1 MGLTYRDS
9 GVDIEKGDHFVRVIK
24 EKLSGSEKR
33 NIGLFGG
40 MFELNPGEYK
50 NPVLVSGTD
59 GVGTKLLLAKVAGK
73 YGTIGIDLVAMCV
86 NDVITSG
93 AKPLFFL
100 DYMACGELEV
110 KKASEVID
118 GIIEGCRL
126 SGCVLLGGETAEM
139 PGMYKKGDYEIA
151 GFCVGVVEK
160 KEIINGKSIAGG
172 DILVGLRSS
181 GIHSNGLSLARKA
194 LFEKKKYRYS
204 AVHPLLARTLIEEL
218 LIPTR
223 IYTDP
228 VCEIVKKVTVKGIAH
243 ITGGGIPGNIIRLLP
258 PGFGPKIYWE
268 KISPPP
274 VFHIIE
280 DAGGIE
286 KDEMRKTFNMGIG
299 IVFITD
305 WRNKERLVS
314 LLKEKGEEPLIIGEI
329 IPAV

>member
-1 MGLTYRDS
+1 MGLTYKDS
-9 GVDIEKGDHFVRVIK
+9 GVDIEKGDNFVSMIK

-40 MFELNPGEYK
+40 MFELQSGQYK

-59 GVGTKLLLAKVAGK
+59 GVGTKLLLAKEAGK
-73 YGTIGIDLVAMCV
+73 YDTIGIDLVAMCV
-86 NDVITSG
+86 NDVITTG

-100 DYMACGELEV
+100 DYLATGKLEIN
-110 KKASEVID
+110 KASEVID
-118 GIIEGCRL
+118 GIIDGCRL

-139 PGMYKKGDYEIA
+139 PGIYKKGDYEIA

-160 KEIINGKSIAGG
+160 KEIIDGRSIGQG
-172 DILVGLRSS
+172 DIIIGLRSS

-194 LFEKKKYRYS
+194 LFEKKKYRYD
-204 AVHPLLARTLIEEL
+204 AGHPLLSRTLIEEL

-228 VCEIVKKVTVKGIAH
+228 VCDVVKNVAVKGIAH
-243 ITGGGIPGNIIRLLP
+243 ITGGGVLGNIIRLLP
-258 PGFGPKIYWE
+258 SGVKPKIYWE
-268 KISPPP
+268 KISTPP

-299 IVFITD
+299 IVLIAD
-305 WRNKERLVS
+305 RHNNEKLVS
-314 LLKEKGEEPLIIGEI
+314 LLRENGEEPLIIGEI

>member
-1 MGLTYRDS
+1 M
-9 GVDIEKGDHFVRVIK
+9 IK

-40 MFELNPGEYK
+40 MFELQSGQYK

-59 GVGTKLLLAKVAGK
+59 GVGTKLLLAKEAGK
-73 YGTIGIDLVAMCV
+73 YDTIGIDLVAMCV
-86 NDVITSG
+86 NDVITTG

-100 DYMACGELEV
+100 DYLATGKLEIN
-110 KKASEVID
+110 KASEVID
-118 GIIEGCRL
+118 GIIDGCRL

-139 PGMYKKGDYEIA
+139 PGIYKKGDYEIA

-160 KEIINGKSIAGG
+160 KEIIDGRSIGQG
-172 DILVGLRSS
+172 DIIIGLRSS

-194 LFEKKKYRYS
+194 LFEKKKYRYD
-204 AVHPLLARTLIEEL
+204 AGHPLLSRTLIEEL

-228 VCEIVKKVTVKGIAH
+228 VCDVVKKVAVKGIAH
-243 ITGGGIPGNIIRLLP
+243 ITGGGVLGNIMRLLP
-258 PGFGPKIYWE
+258 SGVKPKIYWE
-268 KISPPP
+268 KISTPP

-299 IVFITD
+299 IVLIAD
-305 WRNKERLVS
+305 RHNNEKLVS
-314 LLKEKGEEPLIIGEI
+314 LLRENGEEPLIIGEI

>member
-1 MGLTYRDS
+1 MGLTYKDS
-9 GVDIEKGDHFVRVIK
+9 GVDIEKGDHFVTMIK
-24 EKLSGSEKR
+24 EKLSGSEKC

-40 MFELNPGEYK
+40 MFELNSGEYR

-59 GVGTKLLLAKVAGK
+59 GVGTKLLLAKEAGK
-73 YGTIGIDLVAMCV
+73 YDTIGIDLVAMCV

-100 DYMACGELEV
+100 DYMASGELEV
-110 KKASEVID
+110 NKASQVID

-139 PGMYKKGDYEIA
+139 PEVYKKGDYEIA

-160 KEIINGKSIAGG
+160 KAIIDPRSISGG

-194 LFEKKKYRYS
+194 LFEKKKYRYN
-204 AVHPLLARTLIEEL
+204 ADHPLLSRALIEEL

-223 IYTDP
+223 IYKDP
-228 VCEIVKKVTVKGIAH
+228 VCDIVKEVTVKGIAH
-243 ITGGGIPGNIIRLLP
+243 ITGGGIPGNITRLLR
-258 PGFGPKIYWE
+258 PGVGPKIYWD
-268 KISPPP
+268 KISTPP

-299 IVFITD
+299 IVFVID
-305 WRNKERLVS
+305 RRNKERLVS